1 MEDEKENDDIITIDV
16 SSLTG
21 GGGGAGSYLSSCDAG
36 LTWNSMAYSY
46 PTSTY
51 SIANGGTGAVG
62 ASNFTYSTI
71 TTPAYNASNGLT
83 VTGDA
88 DFKGDVKIDGRS
100 VRDSLAEIEKR
111 LSILVPDPKKLAKY
125 EALRKAYEHYK
136 VMEAMCY
143 GDDDE

>member
-1 MEDEKENDDIITIDV
+1 MNDEETQASFDFMDDTATIDF

-21 GGGGAGSYLSSCDAG
+21 TSGGY
-36 LTWNSMAYSY
+36 TWNNMSYTIPTTSLNITNSAY
-46 PTSTY
+46 TVNSTVY
-51 SIANGGTGAVG
+51 SN
-62 ASNFTYSTI
+62 SS
-71 TTPAYNASNGLT
+71 GLV

-111 LSILVPDPKKLAKY
+111 LSILVPDPKKLEKY

-136 VMEAMCY
+136 TIEAICY
-143 GDDDE
+143 GDDNE

>member
-1 MEDEKENDDIITIDV
+1 MEDETENNDGTITIDI
-16 SSLTG
+16 SG
-21 GGGGAGSYLSSCDAG
+21 GSYLTSEDDG
-36 LTWNSMAYSY
+36 LSWNTMAYSY
-46 PTSTY
+46 PTSTF
-51 SIANGGTGAVG
+51 SITNGGTGSVA
-62 ASNFTYSTI
+62 ANNYTYSNI
-71 TTPAYNASNGLT
+71 TTSAYTNGNGLT